1 MNIQELNDCSIV
13 DIETTGLSP
22 DKDDIIEIGALRV
35 RNNLVVAEFT
45 QLIKA
50 SKPLSKTISQITG
63 ITDDMLADAKEL
75 DDTLSDFLR
84 FIDNDTVV
92 GHNIAFDAN
101 FISKKCVACELDFK
115 NDTYDTLAV
124 CKHEYP
130 DVSHK
135 LEDMI
140 IQLGI
145 KDSGIHHRALADCYH
160 THSLMTALKNHSA
173 LVLEIKPPKQ
183 RVLNPITKGLQTLH
197 GILIGITCDDI
208 LTQEELLGLEEWMIN
223 NEQLAGNYPYDII
236 NNAIWKVIEDGIIEQ
251 SELDYLLEFFK
262 TQIDPQT
269 AEKST
274 RRALTEEEQSWITD
288 TPHRAQTAAM
298 IMMYAGLRRGEL
310 LALTWQDIDLDA
322 HTIKVE
328 RSVSMI
334 KGKPHI
340 KEGGKTDAAT
350 RTVYI
355 PGKLVNYLRSTVH
368 NPIGLVCP
376 TVKGSLMTE
385 TGFSRMWESYLNDLN
400 IKYGNWADCMQTNGK
415 CPSKYAP
422 IEKPFLIPRITP
434 HWLRH
439 TFITLMYLAGVDVLT
454 AKEQAGHA
462 DIKTTMAI
470 YTHLD
475 EKYKKKSINKLDE
488 YLESIS

>member
-1 MNIQELNDCSIV
+1 MARIKNKARDDGRLQSKVYIGTKNGKKQYKYVYATNTKELEQKVQELKTKLNKGLDLTADRDTFGYWGEKWLKLKKIEVSVKRYEAYSKRFENLEPIHDFNISNLKAT
-13 DIETTGLSP
+13 DIQ
-22 DKDDIIEIGALRV
+22 DIILDCAGEPSEKTGKPYAKQTLVEI
-35 RNNLVVAEFT
+35 RNVAK
-45 QLIKA
+45 Q
-50 SKPLSKTISQITG
+50 
-63 ITDDMLADAKEL
+63 
-75 DDTLSDFLR
+75 
-84 FIDNDTVV
+84 
-92 GHNIAFDAN
+92 
-101 FISKKCVACELDFK
+101 
-115 NDTYDTLAV
+115 
-124 CKHEYP
+124 
-130 DVSHK
+130 
-135 LEDMI
+135 I
-140 IQLGI
+140 IQLAI
-145 KDSGIHHRALADCYH
+145 E
-160 THSLMTALKNHSA
+160 N
-173 LVLEIKPPKQ
+173 
-183 RVLNPITKGLQTLH
+183 RVL
-197 GILIGITCDDI
+197 
-208 LTQEELLGLEEWMIN
+208 
-223 NEQLAGNYPYDII
+223 
-236 NNAIWKVIEDGIIEQ
+236 
-251 SELDYLLEFFK
+251 DYNCASAVK
-262 TQIDPQT
+262 IPKT

-400 IKYGNWADCMQTNGK
+400 IKYGNWADCMQTSGK

-422 IEKPFLIPRITP
+422 IEKPFLIPHITP